1 MIGSKKSKVELYFI
15 YMTYISSLADDC
27 NAHCTQY
34 DYQTTEVTC
43 TCSSCGPQGELV
55 PSYTAKLHTEAD
67 KRKQAKGSYV
77 KPSKVTSARD
87 HFQRKAQKITHPSSA
102 ASASNLTQISN
113 EDRLRD
119 EMHDSTGDLGL
130 PGTCFFDLVSLFASN
145 RKIGW

>member
-1 MIGSKKSKVELYFI
+1 
-15 YMTYISSLADDC
+15 MTYISSLADDC

-55 PSYTAKLHTEAD
+55 PSYTAKLHTQAD
-67 KRKQAKGSYV
+67 KRNQAKGSYV

-102 ASASNLTQISN
+102 ADMPAMSMMTKTNTNTTNTAI
-113 EDRLRD
+113 
-119 EMHDSTGDLGL
+119 
-130 PGTCFFDLVSLFASN
+130 
-145 RKIGW
+145 